1 MCDVVLLPLARG
13 MLSGIRSDS
22 RYSSL
27 LFVTIVLAIAGS
39 MLASNW
45 WFSRSKRN
53 RRWQKRTLA
62 VAFTCQP
69 PTLRVAPV
77 LKLVVAIRLCRTV
90 SRSHAVTV
98 HNTANITYML
108 MCHRK

>member
-13 MLSGIRSDS
+13 GLLGIRLNS

-27 LFVTIVLAIAGS
+27 LFVTIVLAIFGS
-39 MLASNW
+39 MLARNW
-45 WFSRSKRN
+45 WYSRSRRS

-62 VAFTCQP
+62 VVFTRQP
-69 PTLRVAPV
+69 PTSRVTSV
-77 LKLVVAIRLCRTV
+77 LKLVVAICLFRTV
-90 SRSHAVTV
+90 SRSHAVAV
-98 HNTANITYML
+98 HNTVNITYML